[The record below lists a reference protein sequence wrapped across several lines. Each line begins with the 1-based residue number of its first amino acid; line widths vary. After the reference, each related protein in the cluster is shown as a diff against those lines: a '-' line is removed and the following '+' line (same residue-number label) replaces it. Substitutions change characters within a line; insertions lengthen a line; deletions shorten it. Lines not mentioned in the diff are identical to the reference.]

1 MRTWWWWMVLAAASA
16 VTSACELEEITVVE
30 VQDVVIAEVYANVA
44 ADAAD
49 NEIFALLHRT
59 LGSRTAEDVDA
70 AEAELVAA
78 AVTVRRTD
86 DGLSVELSN
95 APITECVEDEQ
106 EDIPQVCFL
115 ADSADAAELRPGD
128 LLELD
133 IGLADGG
140 RLQSGS
146 RVPGTFELA
155 GIPERCFLPADTLM
169 PLRWSRSEGAWAYV
183 NETAISGLPDALESE
198 DIVVE
203 DDPLYLLGLSI
214 SDADT
219 TITFPSEFGVFNRL
233 DLDQDLAV
241 RLQRGL
247 PLGSSAE
254 ITITAV
260 DRNYVNWARGG
271 NFNPSGQVRVPSL
284 RGDGSGVFG
293 STVSR
298 RILVSTTEASAE
310 SLPTC
315 PTNAG

>member
-1 MRTWWWWMVLAAASA
+1 MRRICWTLAAITV

-30 VQDVVIAEVYANVA
+30 VEDVVIAEVYVNVA
-44 ADAAD
+44 ADPVD
-49 NEIFALLHRT
+49 NEILALLHRT

-78 AVTVRRTD
+78 DVTVRRPA
-86 DGLSVELSN
+86 DGLEVELVN
-95 APITECVEDEQ
+95 AGIEDCVEEEQ

-115 ADSADAAELRPGD
+115 ADSAGAVQIRPGD

-133 IGLADGG
+133 VGLADGG
-140 RLQSGS
+140 RLEGGS
-146 RVPGTFELA
+146 RVPGTFELSA
-155 GIPERCFLPADTLM
+155 IPERCLLPSDTLM

-183 NETAISGLPDALESE
+183 NETAISGLPEALQSE
-198 DIVVE
+198 GIDVE
-203 DDPLYLLGLSI
+203 EDPLYLLGLSI
-214 SDADT
+214 SDSDT

-247 PLGSSAE
+247 PAGSTAE

-293 STVSR
+293 STVGR
-298 RILVSTTEASAE
+298 RILVTTREDVADELEA
-310 SLPTC
+310 C
-315 PTNAG
+315 PVGGG